1 MEMIFGV
8 FILFS
13 FIFNTLIV
21 LNTVYSLIYFVGF
34 VFLCVGLL
42 FDCFLCEYV
51 EKCVM
56 CRLLYDRIK
65 PNQTS
70 NCTDIIV
77 FSYTH

>member
-34 VFLCVGLL
+34 VFLCVGLYL
-42 FDCFLCEYV
+42 
-51 EKCVM
+51 
-56 CRLLYDRIK
+56 
-65 PNQTS
+65 
-70 NCTDIIV
+70 IV
-77 FSYTH
+77 FFVNM